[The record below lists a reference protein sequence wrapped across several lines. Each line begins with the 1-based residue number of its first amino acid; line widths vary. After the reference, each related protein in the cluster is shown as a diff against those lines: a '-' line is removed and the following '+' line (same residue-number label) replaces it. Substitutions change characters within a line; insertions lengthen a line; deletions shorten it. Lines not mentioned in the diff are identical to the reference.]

1 MTRTEAFKV
10 SFTALP
16 LEQSSILRFAT
27 WLLQADNGG
36 SVSIFGV
43 VTHDY
48 TNDYTNDY
56 ELMAPLKSKDGAYI
70 VLPGFP

>member
-48 TNDYTNDY
+48 TNDY